1 MQPCGK
7 VFRIF
12 EVVNASESG
21 SGIDQCEEGLAVQKK
36 EVVLDLSVE
45 LKHLFCQDLQAASQK
60 LLDGQFRSFL
70 YGLFQ
75 SLLGEIFLIAEI
87 YQG

>member
-1 MQPCGK
+1 MQPRREI
-7 VFRIF
+7 FRIF
-12 EVVNASESG
+12 EVINAGESG
-21 SGIDQCEEGLAVQKK
+21 GRVDQCEEGLSVQKK

-75 SLLGEIFLIAEI
+75 GLLGEVFLIAEI
-87 YQG
+87 HQG